1 MKEGILERKDGMKLM
16 GIYQALEIDGTL
28 RRPLTPG
35 EMVTL
40 FGVANGIRKGEIQ
53 TVETLKVERIGRALR
68 ENSRNRKRRHTIRLR
83 EKKGE
88 TRCHS

>member
-1 MKEGILERKDGMKLM
+1 MKNGILERKDGVKLM

-40 FGVANGIRKGEIQ
+40 FGVAEGIRKGEIQ
-53 TVETLKVERIGRALR
+53 TVEILREERTGRAMIRKLR
-68 ENSRNRKRRHTIRLR
+68 RKQKHRTIRLR
-83 EKKGE
+83 LKKGE
-88 TRCHS
+88 S

>member
-1 MKEGILERKDGMKLM
+1 MKEGILERKDGVKLM

-53 TVETLKVERIGRALR
+53 TVEVLKVERIGGPAK
-68 ENSRNRKRRHTIRLR
+68 NRRKKQCRTIRLR
-83 EKKGE
+83 AKKE
-88 TRCHS
+88 